1 MTGKPLI
8 YRLLPE
14 LYRRRDRDN
23 GLVLEAVTASLDHAR
38 ATIEQDIS
46 RLYRNWFV
54 ETCDAEMLPY
64 LGELVGVSDVP
75 AAAGNSRA
83 LVADAIDTARRKG
96 TYPATERM
104 LSHLSGWPVL
114 LSPVHGAGR
123 TRVEVWRN
131 PSMPL
136 RHVTPRPATRA
147 GCYRFH
153 PMGVDCRLTAL
164 PRPFPGY
171 DSMSVRHL
179 DAPVPLMREDDRA
192 LLSRSIEILV
202 EQASGEWRPL
212 PATHLT
218 GGDLSRWGEG
228 SAFEDREAVHAIV
241 DPELGRLRLIGP
253 AAAAAAADA
262 RVVVSFGYSAAG
274 AIGGGSY
281 ERAATPLE
289 APVWLAHVHSEA
301 AGPSEEGRPP
311 LFASIAAALEAY
323 RSVPGD
329 AVIRILD
336 SASYEV
342 GRLEIGKAGLVCP
355 SEPNRRRRLTIE
367 AISGEVPTLH
377 GTLHI
382 HGTGAGL
389 ELRLGGL
396 WIDGRIRIEGG
407 VTAHIEHCSIHAR
420 SAMREREGEG
430 WHVAISARGRDDAQP
445 TVHLDACLTGPL
457 RLAEGVQLVVRRSVV
472 DGYGEGMAVAG
483 RSSAGLSCA
492 TILGEAEFHA
502 LHALDS
508 LFAGPV
514 RADRGS
520 AGYSFV
526 AGGSD
531 VPLLDHCIFAE
542 AAGIQPFRSTRFA
555 MPGYARMEPQTLHA
569 LATGASNGAEI
580 GAFNSDRE
588 SWRERL
594 LASALGDLLPV
605 GQTHEIEWR

>member
-38 ATIEQDIS
+38 ATIERDIS

-54 ETCDAEMLPY
+54 ETCDPEILPY
-64 LGELVGVSDVP
+64 LAELVGVSDVP

-83 LVADAIDTARRKG
+83 LVADTIDLARRKG

-114 LSPVHGAGR
+114 LSPAHESGR

-136 RHVTPRPATRA
+136 RHVAPRPATRA

-153 PMGVDCRLTAL
+153 PMGVDCRLTVL

-171 DSMSVRHL
+171 EAMSVRHL
-179 DAPVPLMREDDRA
+179 DAPVPLMRDDDPA
-192 LLSRSIEILV
+192 LLSRSIEILI
-202 EQASGEWRPL
+202 EEASGKWRPL
-212 PATHLT
+212 QSAHLT
-218 GGDLSRWGEG
+218 GGDLSRCGEG
-228 SAFEDREAVHAIV
+228 SAFEDRESVHAVV
-241 DPELGRLRLIGP
+241 DPELGRLRLFGP
-253 AAAAAAADA
+253 ASADA
-262 RVVVSFGYSAAG
+262 RVAVSFGYSAAG

-281 ERAATPLE
+281 ERAATPAE

-301 AGPSEEGRPP
+301 AGAAEEGRPP

-323 RSVPGD
+323 RSIPGD

-342 GRLEIGKAGLVCP
+342 GRLAIGEGGLVCP

-407 VTAHIEHCSIHAR
+407 VTARVEHCSIHAL
-420 SAMREREGEG
+420 SAMRERDGEG
-430 WHVAISARGRDDAQP
+430 RHVAALSARGSEDAQP

-457 RLAEGVQLVVRRSVV
+457 RMAEGVQLVVRRSVV
-472 DGYGEGMAVAG
+472 DGYGKGMAVAG

-492 TILGEAEFHA
+492 TILGEGEFHA

-508 LFAGPV
+508 LFAGTV
-514 RADRGS
+514 RAERGS
-520 AGYSFV
+520 AGYSFL
-526 AGGSD
+526 ADGSD
-531 VPLLDHCIFAE
+531 VPVLDRCTFAE

-555 MPGYARMEPQTLHA
+555 MPGYARMKVGTLHA

-588 SWRERL
+588 SGRERL
-594 LASALGDLLPV
+594 LVSALGDLLPM
-605 GQTHEIEWR
+605 GRTHEIEWR